1 VLRVKLC
8 NVIAILQ
15 RLNIDHVELGNRNR
29 RATMKVGFIGLGAMG
44 CAMASNLVA
53 AGHNVTVWNRSEAAT
68 EKLASLGAK
77 VVRTPD
83 RAAQGDVV
91 HSMLSNDQAVREVF
105 LENGLL
111 DAMDPGTVHV
121 NHATISV
128 VLARQLAEEHA
139 KRGIEYVAAPVFG
152 RPDVAAAGKLNIL
165 VAGKPAAIDKARP
178 LLEVMAAKL
187 WPMGDMP
194 ERANVV
200 KLAGNFMIVTA
211 IESMAEASVLARAY
225 GVNAADFIE
234 LMTSTLFASPVY
246 QIYGKAIAEQRFMPP
261 GFTLP
266 LGLKDV
272 MLAQDAGFAER
283 VSMPLAGVLR
293 DSLLEALADGA
304 EGMDLSALALVSA
317 RRANLDGRNPS

>member
-1 VLRVKLC
+1 
-8 NVIAILQ
+8 
-15 RLNIDHVELGNRNR
+15 
-29 RATMKVGFIGLGAMG
+29 MKVGFIGLGAMG
-44 CAMASNLVA
+44 SAMASNLVA

-77 VVRTPD
+77 VARTPD
-83 RAAQGDVV
+83 RAAQGDVL
-91 HSMLSNDQAVREVF
+91 HSMLSNDQAVRELF
-105 LENGLL
+105 LESGLL
-111 DAMDPGTVHV
+111 EAMDPGTVHV

-128 VLARQLAEEHA
+128 ELARQLAEEHA
-139 KRGIEYVAAPVFG
+139 KHGIEYVAAPVFG

-178 LLEVMAAKL
+178 MLDVLAGKL
-187 WPMGDMP
+187 WPMGEAP

-200 KLAGNFMIVTA
+200 KLAGNFMIVSA
-211 IESMAEASVLARAY
+211 IESMAEASALTRAY
-225 GVNAADFIE
+225 GVSAADFIE

-246 QIYGKAIAEQRFMPP
+246 QIYGKAIAEQRFTPP
-261 GFTLP
+261 GFALP

-283 VSMPLAGVLR
+283 VPMPLASVLR

-304 EGMDLSALALVSA
+304 EGMDLSALAQVSA
-317 RRANLDGRNPS
+317 RRANLDQRHKG